1 MEATSPAAKVLD
13 GVSDK
18 MSLCTNASTKRPSSI
33 CLTTVDR
40 MATSHSTSKV
50 CLSGDSSWT
59 LRCRKTNTAH
69 VIPYNHVTRADP
81 MCAVQSNSDPQK
93 RRAPVPFAPRAPA
106 APEEPARS
114 PGPDGARAPPGA
126 RRYGR
131 ARSSP
136 KALPAVEQL
145 LAAKKVR
152 AAPKATRANT
162 AAVGPPPVH
171 TQRRCVGGRRS
182 SHALASSQFGL
193 ASCGCCCCRA
203 QCRGGSGYAPEV
215 PTQCERRRRQR
226 EACRM
231 QHATWCAANT
241 ATWLST
247 RFGMRNV
254 GTHRGHILC
263 ALKTLTV

>member
-59 LRCRKTNTAH
+59 LRCRKTNTNH
-69 VIPYNHVTRADP
+69 LTPYNHVARADP
-81 MCAVQSNSDPQK
+81 MCMRCRAEQQSGK
-93 RRAPVPFAPRAPA
+93 RRAPVPFVPRAPA

-126 RRYGR
+126 RRYAR
-131 ARSSP
+131 ARSSH
-136 KALPAVEQL
+136 KAQQAEKQL
-145 LAAKKVR
+145 IAAKKVR
-152 AAPKATRANT
+152 AAPKATSANK

-171 TQRRCVGGRRS
+171 TQRR
-182 SHALASSQFGL
+182 
-193 ASCGCCCCRA
+193 
-203 QCRGGSGYAPEV
+203 
-215 PTQCERRRRQR
+215 
-226 EACRM
+226 
-231 QHATWCAANT
+231 
-241 ATWLST
+241 
-247 RFGMRNV
+247 
-254 GTHRGHILC
+254 
-263 ALKTLTV
+263 